1 MWIPL
6 AAMYN
11 VTTSKDMAA
20 LRIGALQL
28 LYRLMPYSMMA
39 MVLALPLDPPG
50 ITEYVQGGAG

>member
-1 MWIPL
+1 
-6 AAMYN
+6 MYN
-11 VTTSKDMAA
+11 VTTSKDMAT

-50 ITEYVQGGAG
+50 ITEYVQGGAE